1 MLELFDGEEDAS
13 DGEGSGGKA
22 SALELKQSGW
32 FNWHLLPRA
41 SSSGKGA
48 ASRDS
53 MDSGGGGGT
62 RLLPSSTPILDSLPP
77 SQFDTFLALSLL
89 GSSFLRTSTVA

>member
-1 MLELFDGEEDAS
+1 MLELFDGDEEAR
-13 DGEGSGGKA
+13 DGDGSGGKT

-41 SSSGKGA
+41 CSTGKGA

-53 MDSGGGGGT
+53 MTGGGGGGT
-62 RLLPSSTPILDSLPP
+62 LLPSSTPILVSLPV
-77 SQFDTFLALSLL
+77 SQFDTFLPLSPV